1 MRLGLG
7 VHCFRQYPRLTRA
20 CRWRVRSTR
29 IVFGKV
35 LSGLKIG
42 FEDIFA
48 AYERLEKPPSQYAHG
63 PPRAALFAVRRFL
76 TSRDKSTMDEK
87 ICEANGGHAFLR
99 FAVKLSSKSPISLI
113 DRSTWSCKER
123 KSANERRYRQTKGA
137 QHNVLCYIRLLKC
150 TF

>member
-1 MRLGLG
+1 VHGCAWDWAYTVSERGIAAGVLDRPVLYLERCYLG
-7 VHCFRQYPRLTRA
+7 
-20 CRWRVRSTR
+20 S
-29 IVFGKV
+29 
-35 LSGLKIG
+35 IG

-99 FAVKLSSKSPISLI
+99 FFCSALLSPPNGFIPFF
-113 DRSTWSCKER
+113 
-123 KSANERRYRQTKGA
+123 QGF
-137 QHNVLCYIRLLKC
+137 H
-150 TF
+150 